1 MNASLLE
8 AIDNYCERTGPE
20 LWSEP
25 LNALTNLAFIAAGIW
40 GLVLARRHG
49 TGRFAQVLAW
59 MAILVGLGSGLFH
72 TWANGLT
79 KWGDIVPIALFV
91 FAYTLFALR
100 RYLGLGRG
108 TTAIAFVAF
117 YAVAGLVTWMV
128 PQWLVV
134 ATNGSTGYLPALLA
148 LVALGGWIAW
158 SGHPAGRYMVAGGA
172 IFVVAVAC
180 RIVDMRVCAAL
191 PVGTHFLWHT
201 LNGLLL
207 GVLLTAAARYGHP
220 AGDAAAGF
228 RRGPAG
234 HPA

>member
-40 GLVLARRHG
+40 GLALARRHG
-49 TGRFAQVLAW
+49 TGRFAELLAL

-79 KWGDIVPIALFV
+79 KWGDILPIALFV
-91 FAYTLFALR
+91 FTYTLFALR
-100 RYLGLGRG
+100 RYLDLGRG
-108 TTAIAFVAF
+108 MTVIAFVAF
-117 YAVAGLVTWMV
+117 YAVAGLLTWMV
-128 PQWLVV
+128 PQWLVA

-172 IFVVAVAC
+172 IFIVAVAF
-180 RIVDMRVCAAL
+180 RIVDMRVCEAM
-191 PVGTHFLWHT
+191 PIGTHFLWHT

-207 GVLLTAAARYGHP
+207 GVLLTASARYGHP
-220 AGDAAAGF
+220 SGEAVSAFGRD
-228 RRGPAG
+228 RVRQPA
-234 HPA
+234 

>member
-49 TGRFAQVLAW
+49 TGRFAEVLAW

-79 KWGDIVPIALFV
+79 KWGDILPIALFV

-100 RYLGLGRG
+100 RYLGLGRVM
-108 TTAIAFVAF
+108 TVVAFVAF
-117 YAVAGLVTWMV
+117 YAVAGFVTWMV
-128 PQWLVV
+128 PQWLVE

-158 SGHPAGRYMVAGGA
+158 AGHPAGRYMVAGGI
-172 IFVVAVAC
+172 IFIVAVAC
-180 RIVDMRVCAAL
+180 RIVDMRVCEAM
-191 PVGTHFLWHT
+191 PTGTHFLWHT

-207 GVLLTAAARYGHP
+207 GVLLTAAARYGRP
-220 AGDAAAGF
+220 AGDAVGAFG
-228 RRGPAG
+228 RGPVRQ
-234 HPA
+234 PA

>member
-25 LNALTNLAFIAAGIW
+25 LNALTNLAFIAAGVW

-49 TGRFAQVLAW
+49 TGRFAEVLAW

-79 KWGDIVPIALFV
+79 KWGDIIPIALFV
-91 FAYTLFALR
+91 FTYTLFALR
-100 RYLGLGRG
+100 RYLDLGRG

-117 YAVAGLVTWMV
+117 YAVAGFVTWMV

-172 IFVVAVAC
+172 IFIVAVAC
-180 RIVDMRVCAAL
+180 RIVDMRVCDAL
-191 PVGTHFLWHT
+191 PIGTHFLWHT

-220 AGDAAAGF
+220 SGDAVAAFG
-228 RRGPAG
+228 RDGVRQPA
-234 HPA
+234 